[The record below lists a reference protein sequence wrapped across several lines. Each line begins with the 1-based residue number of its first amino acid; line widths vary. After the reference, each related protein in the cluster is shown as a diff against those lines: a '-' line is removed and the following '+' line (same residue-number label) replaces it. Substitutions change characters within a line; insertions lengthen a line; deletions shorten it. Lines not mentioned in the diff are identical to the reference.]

1 MIYLWS
7 VHLNGV
13 RQTFSGQEHF
23 QANIT
28 IITYFLKNMI
38 DFYTASKS
46 VFQALNII
54 TILNIQ
60 DRTQRGDRGGGDCP
74 LEKTIFAIFRMSLII
89 LRIFGIF
96 FGI

>member
-1 MIYLWS
+1 
-7 VHLNGV
+7 
-13 RQTFSGQEHF
+13 
-23 QANIT
+23 
-28 IITYFLKNMI
+28 MI
-38 DFYTASKS
+38 DFYTASES
-46 VFQALNII
+46 VFQAPNII

-60 DRTQRGDRGGGDCP
+60 DRTQRGDRGGGGNCP

>member
-1 MIYLWS
+1 
-7 VHLNGV
+7 
-13 RQTFSGQEHF
+13 
-23 QANIT
+23 
-28 IITYFLKNMI
+28 MI

-60 DRTQRGDRGGGDCP
+60 DRTQRGDRGGGINCP

>member
-1 MIYLWS
+1 MIEIW
-7 VHLNGV
+7 
-13 RQTFSGQEHF
+13 F
-23 QANIT
+23 
-28 IITYFLKNMI
+28 
-38 DFYTASKS
+38 ASKS

-60 DRTQRGDRGGGDCP
+60 DRTQRGDRGGNCP

-89 LRIFGIF
+89 LRIFGTF